1 MEAPCYN
8 CKDRTVECHGTCDKY
23 KDFKKEIEGYR
34 KAEDDRKLGGYMFEA
49 IDRMKKCKR

>member
-49 IDRMKKCKR
+49 IDRMKKCKK